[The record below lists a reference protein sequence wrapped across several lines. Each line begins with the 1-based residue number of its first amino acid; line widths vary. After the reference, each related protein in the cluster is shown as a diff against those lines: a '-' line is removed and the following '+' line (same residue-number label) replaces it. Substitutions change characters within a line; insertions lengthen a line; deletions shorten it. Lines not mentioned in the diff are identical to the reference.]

1 VKIWQVLL
9 SSLFIFNFY
18 TSKKRKNP
26 TVSLVLLLP
35 NLSSLCYN
43 TSDGKIPRESPAPT
57 GAFSVDENAI
67 QPNQTKGGVPM
78 SFEAISN
85 IAQAEAAAKASVANA
100 QLRAKQ
106 LAADADSAGKLA
118 VESALQKADQELKEL
133 SLKVND
139 KATGE
144 AEKLS
149 RDLEKQKAALRA
161 KAQGKLET
169 AAMRVVERIVNS

>member
-1 VKIWQVLL
+1 
-9 SSLFIFNFY
+9 
-18 TSKKRKNP
+18 
-26 TVSLVLLLP
+26 
-35 NLSSLCYN
+35 
-43 TSDGKIPRESPAPT
+43 
-57 GAFSVDENAI
+57 
-67 QPNQTKGGVPM
+67 M
-78 SFEAISN
+78 SFEAINS
-85 IAQAEAAAKASVANA
+85 IAQAEAQAKSAVAGA
-100 QLRAKQ
+100 EARAKQ